1 MMTLYFLGVV
11 TGTVSSLL
19 IKDRLSSN
27 FVLDGEDETG
37 KSRVVPSFVEE
48 DVICHSNY
56 FTIVS
61 FAMFSPLNSTYNSSG
76 TMEASISMVAPPPE
90 RA

>member
-1 MMTLYFLGVV
+1 MTLYFLGVV

-19 IKDRLSSN
+19 MKGKLSCT
-27 FVLDGEDETG
+27 FVLDGEDETSE
-37 KSRVVPSFVEE
+37 SRVVPSFVEE

-56 FTIVS
+56 FTTIAS
-61 FAMFSPLNSTYNSSG
+61 FAMFSPLNSDYNSSG
-76 TMEASISMVAPPPE
+76 TMEVSISMVAPPPE

>member
-1 MMTLYFLGVV
+1 MTVYFLGVV

-19 IKDRLSSN
+19 MKGELSCT

-37 KSRVVPSFVEE
+37 KSRVVPSFIEE
-48 DVICHSNY
+48 DVICHTNY
-56 FTIVS
+56 FTMAS
-61 FAMFSPLNSTYNSSG
+61 FAMFSPLNSAYNSSG

>member
-1 MMTLYFLGVV
+1 MKGKLSCTLV
-11 TGTVSSLL
+11 
-19 IKDRLSSN
+19 I
-27 FVLDGEDETG
+27 DGEDETG
-37 KSRVVPSFVEE
+37 KSRVLPSFVEE

-56 FTIVS
+56 FTIAR
-61 FAMFSPLNSTYNSSG
+61 FAMFSPLNSDYNSSG